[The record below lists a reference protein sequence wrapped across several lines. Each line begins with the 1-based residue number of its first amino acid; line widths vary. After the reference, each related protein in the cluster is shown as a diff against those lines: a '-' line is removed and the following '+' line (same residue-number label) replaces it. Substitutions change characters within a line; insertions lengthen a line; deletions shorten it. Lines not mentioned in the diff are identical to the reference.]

1 MVMAGEEYRNEVP
14 LKNVYFTGIV
24 RDKLGRKMS
33 KSLGNSPDPIELM
46 NKYGADGVR
55 VGMLLTAP
63 AGNDLPFDE
72 ALCEQGRNFSN
83 KIWNALRLVKGW
95 EIKDMEQPQINKMAI
110 NWFENH
116 LAATLTEIEDC
127 FNKYRLSEALMATY
141 KLVWDDFCSWYL
153 EIVKPAYQQPLDKAT
168 YEATIGIFEKL
179 MCMLHPFMP
188 FITEEIWHTLRERND
203 GESIMLASM
212 PKSANYDTEL
222 LKRFATAKETI
233 IGLRGLRNSKGMSP
247 KEVLELYIK
256 KTADDTTFDAMIA
269 KLCNLSK
276 IEYVAE
282 KVESALSFMVGAVE
296 CYVPFSQ
303 NIDKDAEL
311 KKLEDELAYTQGFLQ
326 SVLKK
331 LSNERFVNG
340 APEKVV
346 AMERKKQSDAEQKIK
361 ALEEQIKALK
371 G

>member
-1 MVMAGEEYRNEVP
+1 
-14 LKNVYFTGIV
+14 
-24 RDKLGRKMS
+24 
-33 KSLGNSPDPIELM
+33 
-46 NKYGADGVR
+46 
-55 VGMLLTAP
+55 
-63 AGNDLPFDE
+63 
-72 ALCEQGRNFSN
+72 
-83 KIWNALRLVKGW
+83 
-95 EIKDMEQPQINKMAI
+95 
-110 NWFENH
+110 
-116 LAATLTEIEDC
+116 
-127 FNKYRLSEALMATY
+127 
-141 KLVWDDFCSWYL
+141 
-153 EIVKPAYQQPLDKAT
+153 LDKAT
-168 YEATIGIFEKL
+168 YEATIAIFEKL

-203 GESIMLASM
+203 GESIMVAQM
-212 PKSANYDTEL
+212 PKSASHDDDL
-222 LKRFATAKETI
+222 LKRFATAKDTI

-256 KTADDTTFDAMIA
+256 KTADDTTSDAMIA

-282 KVESALSFMVGAVE
+282 KVENALSFMVGTVE
-296 CYVPFSQ
+296 CYVPFNQ

>member
-1 MVMAGEEYRNEVP
+1 
-14 LKNVYFTGIV
+14 
-24 RDKLGRKMS
+24 
-33 KSLGNSPDPIELM
+33 
-46 NKYGADGVR
+46 
-55 VGMLLTAP
+55 
-63 AGNDLPFDE
+63 
-72 ALCEQGRNFSN
+72 
-83 KIWNALRLVKGW
+83 
-95 EIKDMEQPQINKMAI
+95 
-110 NWFENH
+110 
-116 LAATLTEIEDC
+116 
-127 FNKYRLSEALMATY
+127 
-141 KLVWDDFCSWYL
+141 L

>member
-1 MVMAGEEYRNEVP
+1 
-14 LKNVYFTGIV
+14 
-24 RDKLGRKMS
+24 
-33 KSLGNSPDPIELM
+33 
-46 NKYGADGVR
+46 
-55 VGMLLTAP
+55 
-63 AGNDLPFDE
+63 
-72 ALCEQGRNFSN
+72 
-83 KIWNALRLVKGW
+83 
-95 EIKDMEQPQINKMAI
+95 
-110 NWFENH
+110 
-116 LAATLTEIEDC
+116 
-127 FNKYRLSEALMATY
+127 
-141 KLVWDDFCSWYL
+141 
-153 EIVKPAYQQPLDKAT
+153 
-168 YEATIGIFEKL
+168 
-179 MCMLHPFMP
+179 MLHPFMP

-203 GESIMLASM
+203 GESIMIATM
-212 PKSANYDTEL
+212 PKSAGYDAEL

>member
-1 MVMAGEEYRNEVP
+1 
-14 LKNVYFTGIV
+14 
-24 RDKLGRKMS
+24 
-33 KSLGNSPDPIELM
+33 
-46 NKYGADGVR
+46 
-55 VGMLLTAP
+55 
-63 AGNDLPFDE
+63 
-72 ALCEQGRNFSN
+72 
-83 KIWNALRLVKGW
+83 
-95 EIKDMEQPQINKMAI
+95 
-110 NWFENH
+110 
-116 LAATLTEIEDC
+116 
-127 FNKYRLSEALMATY
+127 
-141 KLVWDDFCSWYL
+141 
-153 EIVKPAYQQPLDKAT
+153 
-168 YEATIGIFEKL
+168 
-179 MCMLHPFMP
+179 MP

-311 KKLEDELAYTQGFLQ
+311 KKLEDELAYTQGY
-326 SVLKK
+326 
-331 LSNERFVNG
+331 
-340 APEKVV
+340 
-346 AMERKKQSDAEQKIK
+346 
-361 ALEEQIKALK
+361 LK
-371 G
+371 GRFFYMKIFI